1 MILVILGVT
10 IIFFLLWSVSP
21 WLAIALLLI
30 AIGNLTQE

>member
-21 WLAIALLLI
+21 WLAVALFLI
-30 AIGNLTQE
+30 AIGSITEE